1 MWSTSTQ
8 KEQFYSK
15 LKTVKKS
22 NNRLISCEHL
32 ELVKKY
38 LSDQHQQNFNCDDDM
53 DDVVAKRIKNK
64 IKRSK
69 FTLVN
74 MGHETNVVYT
84 WKKKSGDNELVR
96 ETENSGNEVGNSSLK
111 CLSQVS
117 VCPYTLELYTY

>member
-1 MWSTSTQ
+1 MWSTSRQ

-15 LKTVKKS
+15 LKTIKKS

-53 DDVVAKRIKNK
+53 DDVVAKRVKNK

-69 FTLVN
+69 LTLVN

-84 WKKKSGDNELVR
+84 WKKKSGDNE
-96 ETENSGNEVGNSSLK
+96 
-111 CLSQVS
+111 
-117 VCPYTLELYTY
+117 